1 MKKSNEKITLE
12 INVSAE
18 KAWKVIGAVDG
29 VDKWFAPILSCRVE
43 GKKRIC
49 STEAG
54 EFTENIEKVDHQ
66 NRIFQYAIPE
76 QNMIPVKN
84 IFGTMK
90 VNDLGNEKS
99 SVEWSAT
106 FDVEENKEMEAKEMF
121 KGAWTMGIQGIEK
134 HINSK
139 N

>member
-1 MKKSNEKITLE
+1 MKKSNEKITVE
-12 INVSAE
+12 INASAE